1 MKNYAAKDIRNFAIV
16 GHGGSGKTTLSE
28 AMLSRSGKINRI
40 GSIES
45 GTTVSDYHHDEHQRQ
60 ISIHSS
66 PLHLEWDDIKFNLID
81 TPGYL
86 DFIGEAISSL
96 AVVDAAVI
104 VVHAVNGIE
113 VGTEQVWNYASNYKL
128 PKIIVVNGLDRE
140 HTQFDQILQQA
151 KSNFGSNVFPL
162 QLPVNA
168 GPGFNQVV
176 DVLRSELIT
185 YSTDGSG
192 KYSEEELPEEWQ
204 EKIKGL
210 HEELIEYVAES
221 DDTLLEKFFEEGG
234 LSEEEM
240 REGLHR
246 AIQNQVFIPVFCTAA
261 TENIGVARLMDFIS
275 KYGSSPV
282 DRATVQAENVNS
294 EETVDVALDG
304 SAPVVHVFKT
314 ISEAHVGELSFF
326 RVYSGSVST
335 GMDLHNTTRG
345 NSERFGQMFLMN
357 GKDRTSVPSLNAGD
371 IGAVVKLK
379 DTHTGNTLTGPSN
392 KVKLS
397 SVKLPN
403 SNIHLGIRSRSKGD
417 EERIAMGLST
427 IHEEDPTFIYRV
439 DSELHQTV
447 LSGQGELHLQVSI
460 DRLKRKFNVDVE
472 TFKPRIPYRETI
484 RGKGSSK
491 YRHKKQSGG
500 AGQFAEVWMRVESK
514 PRGEGIE
521 FTHSLV
527 GQSVDRVFVP
537 SVEKGVN
544 FACTDGVLAG
554 YRVVDL
560 KVDFYDGKQHPV
572 DSKDIAFQMAGKQ
585 AFREA
590 FMDAQPCLLEP
601 ILNIEIRVPDNF
613 MGDVMGDMSSRR
625 GKIIGMDAEGES
637 QLIRAQA
644 PQSEMYQYSTAL
656 RSLTGGRGI
665 HSEEFSHYEE
675 VPRDMETKVV
685 AAAKA
690 AQNTEN
696 KE

>member
-1 MKNYAAKDIRNFAIV
+1 MKNYAAKDIRNFSVV

-335 GMDLHNTTRG
+335 GMDLQNTTRG

>member
-1 MKNYAAKDIRNFAIV
+1 MKNYAAKDIRNFAVV

-96 AVVDAAVI
+96 AVVDAAVV

-294 EETVDVALDG
+294 EETIDVALDG

-335 GMDLHNTTRG
+335 GMDLQNTTRG